1 MVKTTIF
8 ALSGW
13 KGSGKDTVAGLLSGF
28 TRVAFADKLK
38 DTVATMFKVPRADLD
53 DPAKKE
59 APILTMPVVA
69 TQAIPRIVIDKL
81 IREFRLDEQ
90 QIPTCGPGWHDYY
103 DTDGYLLQGNCRYYW
118 TPRALCILIGTM
130 MRTVIPSYWIDQTL
144 DSIQVGGQ
152 YVITDVRFP
161 EEIRLLKDHARKLN
175 AIVVFIRVNRA
186 EAIERSRLT
195 TDESEHALDNYSFD
209 YCITND
215 STIAELQEK
224 VNMVKRLTIVPA

>member
-1 MVKTTIF
+1 
-8 ALSGW
+8 
-13 KGSGKDTVAGLLSGF
+13 
-28 TRVAFADKLK
+28 
-38 DTVATMFKVPRADLD
+38 
-53 DPAKKE
+53 
-59 APILTMPVVA
+59 
-69 TQAIPRIVIDKL
+69 
-81 IREFRLDEQ
+81 
-90 QIPTCGPGWHDYY
+90 
-103 DTDGYLLQGNCRYYW
+103 
-118 TPRALCILIGTM
+118 
-130 MRTVIPSYWIDQTL
+130 
-144 DSIQVGGQ
+144 
-152 YVITDVRFP
+152 VITDVRFP